1 MKITPTT
8 NHGKTRWRLNV
19 QRRSYRK
26 RLFFETREEA
36 EAFASATG
44 GHYSYG
50 NPVSRSG
57 PSPYHYHKR

>member
-19 QRRSYRK
+19 QQRGYRK

-36 EAFASATG
+36 AAFANATG
-44 GHYSYG
+44 GHFTYG
-50 NPVSRSG
+50 NPVLRSR
-57 PSPYHYHKR
+57 PSPSSYRTP

>member
-19 QRRSYRK
+19 QQGSYRK
-26 RLFFETREEA
+26 RLFFETREQA
-36 EAFASATG
+36 EAFALATG

-50 NPVSRSG
+50 NPVLRSS
-57 PSPYHYHKR
+57 PSPYNYRNR